1 MLARKLKTEDL
12 LLAMLTSKSQKE
24 AAEIL
29 GVTEQTICKRIKE
42 KDFKEQFS
50 NYRKQ
55 IVDST
60 STRLVNSSQKAVDVL
75 VDLLDSESEI
85 TRYNASSKILQITN
99 DYVSMQDI
107 IMRLDKL
114 EQDIQ

>member
-1 MLARKLKTEDL
+1 MARKLKTEDL
-12 LLAMLTSKSQKE
+12 LLAMLTCRSQKE

-42 KDFKEQFS
+42 NDFKEQFS
-50 NYRKQ
+50 KYRKQ
-55 IVDST
+55 IIDNT
-60 STRLVNSSQKAVDVL
+60 STRLVISSQRAVDVL

-85 TRYNASSKILQITN
+85 TRYNASAKILQITS
-99 DYVSMQDI
+99 DYVSLQDI
-107 IMRLDKL
+107 ILRLDKL

>member
-1 MLARKLKTEDL
+1 MARKLKTEDL
-12 LLAMLTSKSQKE
+12 LLAMLTCRSQKE

-42 KDFKEQFS
+42 NDFKEQFS

-55 IVDST
+55 IIDNA
-60 STRLVNSSQKAVDVL
+60 STRLVNGAQKAVDVL
-75 VDLLDSESEI
+75 VDLLESESEI

-107 IMRLDKL
+107 IMRIDRL
-114 EQDIQ
+114 EKDIE

>member
-75 VDLLDSESEI
+75 VNLHCIE
-85 TRYNASSKILQITN
+85 
-99 DYVSMQDI
+99 
-107 IMRLDKL
+107 
-114 EQDIQ
+114 